1 MLSIILVSSMFVAR
15 ATPLYSVGEYKNKA
29 LSICLNHSK
38 HMCIC
43 PRLTNCTL
51 LYSAEEVVEVAQE
64 VKVVEVAWEV
74 EVVEVPLPSLT
85 MEEEGETAS
94 HQGVSEHFMYYY

>member
-1 MLSIILVSSMFVAR
+1 MFVGR

-43 PRLTNCTL
+43 PRVTNCPL
-51 LYSAEEVVEVAQE
+51 FYSEEEDVDVLE
-64 VKVVEVAWEV
+64 VVEVAWEV
-74 EVVEVPLPSLT
+74 EVVEVAPPPPQQQRKRRRQHPT
-85 MEEEGETAS
+85 KE
-94 HQGVSEHFMYYY
+94 